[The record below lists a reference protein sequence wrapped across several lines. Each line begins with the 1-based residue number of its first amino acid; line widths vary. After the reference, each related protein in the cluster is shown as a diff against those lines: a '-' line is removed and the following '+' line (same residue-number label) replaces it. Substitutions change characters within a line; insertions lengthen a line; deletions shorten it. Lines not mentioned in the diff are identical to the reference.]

1 MADDRKTRLTRL
13 VLDEVRRLAPD
24 GSVSAA
30 VDRQMGGNA
39 GWLVTVSLGDVA
51 TSALLVGSDEDPYA
65 LADAQFIRAARHL
78 LADTRRKANRARGVQ
93 RQ

>member
-1 MADDRKTRLTRL
+1 MAEDRKTRLTRL

-24 GSVSAA
+24 GSVAAA
-30 VDRQMGGNA
+30 VDRRTGGNA
-39 GWLVTVSLGDVA
+39 GWLITIRLGDVS

-65 LADAQFIRAARHL
+65 LADAQFILAARHL
-78 LADTRRKANRARGVQ
+78 LADTRRKAKRGRGEP